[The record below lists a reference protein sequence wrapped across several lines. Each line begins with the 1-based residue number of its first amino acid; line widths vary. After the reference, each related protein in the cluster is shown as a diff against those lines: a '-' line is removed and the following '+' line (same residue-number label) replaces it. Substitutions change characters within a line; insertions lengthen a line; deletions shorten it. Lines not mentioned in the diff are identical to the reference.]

1 MMIKSPNPVIAG
13 GVRLWQNSGDFGGS
27 MYLDFFKL
35 TEMPFNITPD
45 PHYLYMSRQH
55 REAYNHVMYGIR
67 ERKGFIQLTGE
78 VGSGKTTL
86 CRAVLAE
93 LGQNVQ
99 TALILNPC
107 LTEAQL
113 VRAILEDFGLKTA
126 GKDMLKLIGTL
137 NTFLLAKLEA
147 RENVA
152 LVIDESQNLSLRLM
166 EQIRLLSNLET
177 THQKLIQIVLVG
189 QPELEDKLKDVALRQ
204 LRQRITVRYHLGA
217 LDEEEVGA
225 YIAHRLAMAGANKN
239 VTFDSRAVHLAHRYS
254 GGIPR
259 LVNAVCDNALLAGY
273 VAGTRCI
280 DKGCMKRAITQLEGR

>member
-1 MMIKSPNPVIAG
+1 
-13 GVRLWQNSGDFGGS
+13 
-27 MYLDFFKL
+27 MYLEFFKL
-35 TEMPFNITPD
+35 KESPFSITPD
-45 PHYLYMSRQH
+45 PHYLFFSRQH

-113 VRAILEDFGLKTA
+113 MRAILRDFGLSSG
-126 GKDMLKLIGTL
+126 GKDMLKLIETL
-137 NTFLLAKLEA
+137 NAFLLERMEA
-147 RENVA
+147 GANVA
-152 LVIDESQNLSLRLM
+152 LLVDEAQNLSPKLM

-177 THQKLIQIVLVG
+177 TRHKLIQIVLVG
-189 QPELEDKLKDVALRQ
+189 QPELEEKLTHVSLRQ
-204 LRQRITVRYHLGA
+204 LRQRITVRFHLGP
-217 LDEEEVGA
+217 LQEEEVNA
-225 YIAHRLAMAGANKN
+225 YVAHRLNMAGGNGRIVFEPK
-239 VTFDSRAVHLAHRYS
+239 AVHWVYRHS

-259 LVNAVCDNALLAGY
+259 LINAVCDNALLAGY
-273 VAGTRCI
+273 VAGTWRI
-280 DKGCMKRAITQLEGR
+280 DAACVKRALAQLEGRS